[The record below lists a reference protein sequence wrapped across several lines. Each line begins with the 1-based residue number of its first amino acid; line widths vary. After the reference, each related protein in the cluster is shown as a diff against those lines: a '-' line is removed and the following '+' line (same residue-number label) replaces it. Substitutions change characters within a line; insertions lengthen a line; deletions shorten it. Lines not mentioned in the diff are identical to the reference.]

1 MVGYIVQHKRKYSR
15 WYLRFAF
22 VLVFTL
28 LGEWPLIF
36 SQEKKKQEIT
46 YNVAVTAISI
56 AVSVQ
61 NKQGRHIADLTE
73 EDFSVY
79 ENDQEKEITYFSHD
93 YEAPLSLTVL
103 LDVSGSMA
111 LQDKLSESKDALF
124 YLLNHLLSDGDEVSL
139 LIFADGDVEVAS
151 RFAKDKR
158 HFLSILEKTEA
169 YGQTALNDAV
179 GVSPDFAN
187 RGNNEKRALLLITDG
202 IENDSEYSPEQAIE
216 VARRVDI
223 PIYTIGYKI
232 PLDEQF
238 LKKFKH
244 SKDLTASGIVESL
257 ERFSEATGGK
267 AFFVNKT
274 LDMKNA
280 FRLIK
285 QELSHQYILGYT
297 SYMDSDNEYRKIRVI
312 TKKKSYRVRTREG
325 YYSGEKKNTDGSFYL
340 NKGEDVL
347 KYSLQKMQGRKS

>member
-1 MVGYIVQHKRKYSR
+1 MVKIILDKKKFLS
-15 WYLRFAF
+15 AF
-22 VLVFTL
+22 LSFVFSLSVLMGGNSSL
-28 LGEWPLIF
+28 AF

-46 YNVAVTAISI
+46 YDVAVTAISI

-61 NKQGRHIADLTE
+61 NRKGRHITDLTK
-73 EDFSVY
+73 EDFFVY
-79 ENDQEKEITYFSHD
+79 ENNDQKDITYFSHNFD
-93 YEAPLSLTVL
+93 APLSLTVL

-111 LQDKLSESKDALF
+111 LQEKLEESKDALD
-124 YLLNHLLSDGDEVSL
+124 YLMKHLLTDRDEVSL

-151 RFAKDKR
+151 NFSKDKND
-158 HFLSILEKTEA
+158 FLSVLDNTDA
-169 YGQTALNDAV
+169 FGQTALNDAV

-187 RGNNEKRALLLITDG
+187 KGNNEKRALLLITDG

-238 LKKFKH
+238 LKKYKR
-244 SKDLTASGIVESL
+244 SKGLTASGIAESL

-267 AFFVNKT
+267 AFFINQA
-274 LDMKNA
+274 LDLKNA
-280 FRLIK
+280 LRLIK
-285 QELSHQYILGYT
+285 QELSHQYFLGYT
-297 SYMDSDNEYRKIRVI
+297 SYTGSDNEYREIKVV

-325 YYSGEKKNTDGSFYL
+325 YYSGEKKNP
-340 NKGEDVL
+340 
-347 KYSLQKMQGRKS
+347 R